1 MNDESSAQ
9 RATGNQVTR
18 ARSDVSLVPTGWF
31 SSLIRVYYMQ
41 LDERCVGERM
51 YRLGVGVKKRTGR
64 RGSV

>member
-1 MNDESSAQ
+1 M
-9 RATGNQVTR
+9 
-18 ARSDVSLVPTGWF
+18 SLVPTGWF

-41 LDERCVGERM
+41 LDKRCVGERM